1 MYNYSY
7 PARKSNCFLYADG
20 YCSVFPRG
28 IEKQF
33 KSGKGHIVLEDEYIV
48 VINDDTPEDIER
60 KFLIMPKLEK
70 TTFILM
76 INQKPLRLFSE

>member
-7 PARKSNCFLYADG
+7 PARKSNCFSYADG
-20 YCSVFPRG
+20 YCSVFQRG

-48 VINDDTPEDIER
+48 VINGDTPEDIER
-60 KFLIMPKLEK
+60 RFLKEYAEFYAK
-70 TTFILM
+70 TRKNNIYLDD
-76 INQKPLRLFSE
+76 

>member
-7 PARKSNCFLYADG
+7 PARKSNRFSYADG

-28 IEKQF
+28 IEKRF

-48 VINDDTPEDIER
+48 VIKDDTPEDIER
-60 KFLIMPKLEK
+60 RFLKEYAEFYSK
-70 TTFILM
+70 T
-76 INQKPLRLFSE
+76 QKNNIYLDD